1 MKIAFYLPDGG
12 RYSKNIVTF
21 SQFNSKSE
29 EAIFLQNDNT
39 MMGKKAYKYTKEKKK
54 YSD

>member
-21 SQFNSKSE
+21 SQFNNSKSE
-29 EAIFLQNDNT
+29 GVIFLQNDNT
-39 MMGKKAYKYTKEKKK
+39 MMGKKACKYKKEEKNI
-54 YSD
+54 D